1 MTKKKFESGNLGRS
15 LVKRHDRRLGP
26 ASSRHTTDTDNSG
39 PTAIS
44 ITENTAIEEFLTNAE
59 AAQKSFEAERGLV
72 DLVADQNNDEE
83 KIDDQEGERNSKYD
97 FFSIPRKPDW
107 RLFRDKPEEFQRSEQ
122 LEFLNWKRHL
132 AKLQETNPKLPP
144 FEKNIE
150 YWRQLWR
157 IVELSDVVI
166 QVVDARNP
174 LFFYSTDLVT
184 YVKEI
189 GEWKESVML
198 VNKADF
204 LTEDQRKLWAK
215 YFAETNLRALFFSAA
230 EDAATIG
237 NLQEVQVEDFN
248 TPEISNPSGVLKVI
262 QNRCSSSYSS
272 SLTVGFVGYPNVG
285 KSSTINR
292 FLTNKKLK
300 VSATPGKTK
309 HYQTHVIGD
318 TDVEITMVDGPGL
331 VIPELSM
338 TKADMVLSGVLPI
351 DNLTDFKPPI
361 DELMI
366 KIPLRASLRH
376 YGIMKTR
383 IREVKK
389 QYGRSNDEGSI
400 LCSAFGTMRGF
411 MKPGGLPDQARAARI
426 ILKDFVQGR
435 LLYCQP
441 PPNINPET
449 YQQFSPIEIGIIAED
464 DEDDLTLEQSFPELK
479 IIGGIHKRGVHGIKN
494 GNEIPDAERN
504 RKAFLDMKKLGK
516 KDKARRMYKETL

>member
-1 MTKKKFESGNLGRS
+1 M
-15 LVKRHDRRLGP
+15 
-26 ASSRHTTDTDNSG
+26 
-39 PTAIS
+39 
-44 ITENTAIEEFLTNAE
+44 
-59 AAQKSFEAERGLV
+59 
-72 DLVADQNNDEE
+72 
-83 KIDDQEGERNSKYD
+83 
-97 FFSIPRKPDW
+97 
-107 RLFRDKPEEFQRSEQ
+107 
-122 LEFLNWKRHL
+122 
-132 AKLQETNPKLPP
+132 
-144 FEKNIE
+144 
-150 YWRQLWR
+150 
-157 IVELSDVVI
+157 
-166 QVVDARNP
+166 
-174 LFFYSTDLVT
+174 
-184 YVKEI
+184 KEI